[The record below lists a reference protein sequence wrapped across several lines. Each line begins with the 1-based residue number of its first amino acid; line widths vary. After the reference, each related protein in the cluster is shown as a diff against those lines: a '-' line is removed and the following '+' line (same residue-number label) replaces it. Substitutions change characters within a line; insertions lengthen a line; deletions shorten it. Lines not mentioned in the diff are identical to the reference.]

1 VTSQLALVGM
11 IFREEF
17 RPLIILLAAMALG
30 LVVKEMK
37 LSRNITLGQNSNL
50 SAASSRSKA
59 G

>member
-1 VTSQLALVGM
+1 MASQLALVRM

-17 RPLIILLAAMALG
+17 RPLVILLAAMAMG

-37 LSRNITLGQNSNL
+37 LSRHASVGQNSNL
-50 SAASSRSKA
+50 PNTSDRSTI

>member
-1 VTSQLALVGM
+1 M

-37 LSRNITLGQNSNL
+37 LSRNTTLGQNSNL